1 MTDTEPL
8 LSETVKKERSAAQLE
23 ALSKARV
30 KAAEVRAK
38 NTELRKK
45 EREVVN
51 AQLAENRRMREESI
65 EREHAAKFS
74 KTPEEE
80 PASDH
85 QPPAPPN
92 SPVGTGSVRSLRLTT
107 HTHSPEEE
115 VVYEKKPKKK
125 RRVVVV
131 QNSSE
136 SEEEIEVKLPKQKKK
151 PQVAEVDALYQR
163 TYQRMFEL

>member
-8 LSETVKKERSAAQLE
+8 ISDAVKKERSSAQLE

-38 NTELRKK
+38 NTELRRK
-45 EREVVN
+45 EREVVS

-65 EREHAAKFS
+65 EKEHAAKFS
-74 KTPEEE
+74 KPPEE
-80 PASDH
+80 PS
-85 QPPAPPN
+85 PPDEDPPK
-92 SPVGTGSVRSLRLTT
+92 
-107 HTHSPEEE
+107 HEEE
-115 VVYEKKPKKK
+115 EEIVYEKKPKKK

>member
-8 LSETVKKERSAAQLE
+8 ISDAVKKERSSAQLE

-45 EREVVN
+45 EREVVS
-51 AQLAENRRMREESI
+51 AQLAENRRLREENI

-74 KTPEEE
+74 KPEE
-80 PASDH
+80 PASSE
-85 QPPAPPN
+85 APPK
-92 SPVGTGSVRSLRLTT
+92 
-107 HTHSPEEE
+107 HEEE
-115 VVYEKKPKKK
+115 EEIVYERKPKKK

-131 QNSSE
+131 QQSSD
-136 SEEEIEVKLPKQKKK
+136 SEEEIEVKLPKQKNKR
-151 PQVAEVDALYQR
+151 PQASEVDALYQR

>member
-1 MTDTEPL
+1 MTDTEP
-8 LSETVKKERSAAQLE
+8 SDTVKKERSAAQLE

-38 NTELRKK
+38 NTELRRK

-85 QPPAPPN
+85 QPTAP
-92 SPVGTGSVRSLRLTT
+92 
-107 HTHSPEEE
+107 PEEE
-115 VVYEKKPKKK
+115 VVYQKKPKKK

-131 QNSSE
+131 QESS
-136 SEEEIEVKLPKQKKK
+136 SEEEIEVKLPKQKNK
-151 PQVAEVDALYQR
+151 PQVAEVDAAYQR
-163 TYQRMFEL
+163 TYNRMFEL

>member
-1 MTDTEPL
+1 MTDTEPI
-8 LSETVKKERSAAQLE
+8 SDTVKRERSAAQLE

-45 EREVVN
+45 EREVVS
-51 AQLAENRRMREESI
+51 AQLAENRRLREENI

-74 KTPEEE
+74 KPLQDE
-80 PASDH
+80 
-85 QPPAPPN
+85 PAPPEEV
-92 SPVGTGSVRSLRLTT
+92 PR
-107 HTHSPEEE
+107 EEE

-131 QNSSE
+131 QASSD

-151 PQVAEVDALYQR
+151 PQVAEVDAAYQR
-163 TYQRMFEL
+163 TYNRMFEL